1 MTRVPGSSSGNQMDC
16 HGDFSNFHEFPS
28 NAVDD
33 LIFIRLEGS
42 EGRFQ
47 LLVGSSH
54 SHPFRSTLELLEADS
69 PSLSIGKGH
78 PKRMKF
84 CN

>member
-1 MTRVPGSSSGNQMDC
+1 MQL
-16 HGDFSNFHEFPS
+16 
-28 NAVDD
+28 D

-54 SHPFRSTLELLEADS
+54 SHPFRSALELLEADS
-69 PSLSIGKGH
+69 PSLSFGK
-78 PKRMKF
+78 
-84 CN
+84 

>member
-1 MTRVPGSSSGNQMDC
+1 M
-16 HGDFSNFHEFPS
+16 NFE
-28 NAVDD
+28 AMQLD

-54 SHPFRSTLELLEADS
+54 SHPFRSALELLEADS
-69 PSLSIGKGH
+69 PSLSFGKG
-78 PKRMKF
+78 PPECMTV

>member
-1 MTRVPGSSSGNQMDC
+1 MQL
-16 HGDFSNFHEFPS
+16 
-28 NAVDD
+28 D

-54 SHPFRSTLELLEADS
+54 SHPFRSALELLEADR
-69 PSLSIGKGH
+69 PSLSSESDLL
-78 PKRMKF
+78 
-84 CN
+84 NV